1 MNSAFGRV
9 IGIGLLVMAGA
20 AGPAAAAQTPPQDSP
35 PNILF
40 ILSDDHAYQA
50 VSAYGSGLNRTP
62 QIDRLAQEGMLFR
75 NCWVTNSLCGP
86 SRASILTGKYSHRN
100 GFYSNSGDRF
110 DGSQQTFPKLLQ
122 KAGYQTAI
130 VGKWHLETDPTGF
143 DYWHILPGQGQY
155 YNPPMIDNGQRVKH
169 TGYVTDIITDL
180 ALGWL
185 EKRDPKKPFLLMC
198 HHKAPHR
205 EWEPALRH
213 LHLYDHVTFPEPET
227 LFDDYSGRGIAE
239 HTEDM
244 TIAKTMTERDLKLVA
259 PRDLNPE
266 QRKEWDAAYDPLND
280 AFRKANLQ
288 GKDLVRW
295 KYQRYMKE
303 YLSTIAAIDENVGRI
318 LKYLDQSGLAKNTIV
333 VYASDQG
340 FFLGEHGWFD
350 KRWIFA
356 ESLRTPLLVR
366 WPGVTPPGSKNGDI
380 VSNLDFGE
388 TFLDAAGLGVPPDMQ
403 GRSFKPMLAGQKAPE
418 DWRKSFYYHYYEH
431 PGPHNVRAHYGVVTE
446 RHKLVHFYG
455 DIDEWEL
462 FDLQKDPHE
471 MKSVFADPVYAE
483 TALDLKKELSRL
495 QKDLGET
502 DPEVPLA
509 ELLRRRSKRPP
520 GKLELVLELEARDE
534 KERKDLDPSGKPIS
548 VGAWCTPNGSE
559 GVLLAQGGA
568 AMGYTLYLKDGQ
580 PHFGVRN
587 GGTLKEVVGKEKLP
601 PGQAVHL
608 VGVLDENLEL
618 HLYVNGEEAGKALGH
633 FLAGKPAD
641 PLTIGR
647 DGGSP
652 VGDYEAP
659 FPFLGELR
667 DIRIYWGSL
676 DLPALRKWAGR

>member
-1 MNSAFGRV
+1 MMLAIRRILWLALISSW
-9 IGIGLLVMAGA
+9 A
-20 AGPAAAAQTPPQDSP
+20 AGGSISRASVLDGP

-50 VSAYGSGLNRTP
+50 VGAYGSKFNKTP
-62 QIDRLAQEGMLFR
+62 HIDRLAREGMLFR

-86 SRASILTGKYSHRN
+86 SRAAILTGKYSHRN

-169 TGYVTDIITDL
+169 TGYVTDVITDL
-180 ALGWL
+180 SLGWL
-185 EKRDPKKPFLLMC
+185 EGKRDPKKPFLLMC
-198 HHKAPHR
+198 QNKAPHR

-213 LHLYDHVTFPEPET
+213 LHLYDNVTFPEPDT
-227 LFDDYSGRGIAE
+227 LFDDYSGRGTAE
-239 HTEDM
+239 HTQDM
-244 TIAKTMTERDLKLVA
+244 TIAKTMNDRDLKLVP

-266 QRKEWDAAYDPLND
+266 QRKEWDAAYEPLNE

-303 YLSTIAAIDENVGRI
+303 YLSTVAAIDENVGRI
-318 LKYLDQSGLAKNTIV
+318 LKYLDDTGLAKNTIV
-333 VYASDQG
+333 VYSSDQG

-356 ESLRTPLLVR
+356 ESLRAPLLVR
-366 WPGVTPPGSKNGDI
+366 WPGVTPPGTENGAI
-380 VSNLDFGE
+380 VSNLDFAE
-388 TFLDAAGLGVPPDMQ
+388 TFLDAAGLAVPPDMQ
-403 GRSFKPMLAGQKAPE
+403 GRSFRPILAGAKAPE
-418 DWRKSFYYHYYEH
+418 DWRTSFYYHYYEH

-462 FDLQKDPHE
+462 FDLRTDPHE
-471 MKSVFADPVYAE
+471 MKSVFSDAAYADAVR
-483 TALDLKKELSRL
+483 DLKKELARL
-495 QKDLGET
+495 QHDLGDT

-509 ELLRRRSKRPP
+509 ELLRRRSRRPP
-520 GKLELVLELEARDE
+520 GKLELVLQLDSRDE
-534 KERKDLDPSGKPIS
+534 KERKDLDPSGKPLT
-548 VGAWCTPNGSE
+548 VGAWCTPK
-559 GVLLAQGGA
+559 GVDGVILAQGGA
-568 AMGYTLYLKDGQ
+568 SMGYTLYLKGGQ

-587 GGTLKEVVGKEKLP
+587 GGTLKEVVGKEKVELHRP
-601 PGQAVHL
+601 VHL
-608 VGVLDENLEL
+608 AGILDENLEL
-618 HLYVNGEEAGKALGH
+618 HLYVNGEEAGRGLGH
-633 FLAGKPAD
+633 FMAGKPAD

-652 VGDYEAP
+652 VGEYESPLA
-659 FPFLGELR
+659 FEGELK
-667 DIRIYWGSL
+667 DIRIYWGGL
-676 DLPALRKWAGR
+676 DLPSLRKWATR